1 MLANEVERSNPP
13 QYVAFRT
20 MERWVVIPVIA
31 RIESREGGRLYGYWF
46 STFTPEGTL
55 REVPADHVVEL
66 GNDDDPQKLIDLLR
80 GGRDLP
86 VEFVQRL
93 HVIDWLDRSPRPGL
107 QRRAARGDLAA
118 AARHLEQGLTLD
130 PANLDLIDF
139 AVRIARRLG
148 RLDHSIALA
157 EYLVA
162 RDPINAYG
170 YHSGCSGNPWAFCS
184 R

>member
-46 STFTPEGTL
+46 SRFTPEGTL
-55 REVPADHVVEL
+55 REVPVDHVVDL
-66 GNDDDPQKLIDLLR
+66 ANDDEPEKLIDLLR

-93 HVIDWLDRSPRPGL
+93 HVID
-107 QRRAARGDLAA
+107 
-118 AARHLEQGLTLD
+118 
-130 PANLDLIDF
+130 
-139 AVRIARRLG
+139 
-148 RLDHSIALA
+148 
-157 EYLVA
+157 
-162 RDPINAYG
+162 
-170 YHSGCSGNPWAFCS
+170 
-184 R
+184 